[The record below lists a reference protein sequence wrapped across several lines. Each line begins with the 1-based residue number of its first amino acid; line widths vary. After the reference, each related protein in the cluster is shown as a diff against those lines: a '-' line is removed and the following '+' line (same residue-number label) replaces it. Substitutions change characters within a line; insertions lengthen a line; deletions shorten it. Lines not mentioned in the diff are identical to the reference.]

1 MYQYRAW
8 EHVGSKITPAFRI
21 HVSRYVS
28 ANVSHMYYTVRTGG
42 DTHMYYETSH
52 CGCPGGV
59 GSRVASR
66 PTLYL
71 IHVFQMYIHLETVV
85 ETRHR
90 VIHLRNTCI
99 MCRRKLTSTG
109 GTQMHTARA
118 LIHVCHRS
126 CNHNTCITNVS
137 RCRDVDTCINIVYH
151 RRYMLAH
158 SPSCSMVSH
167 VESSHDARWYIE
179 VDTCIILSHA

>member
-1 MYQYRAW
+1 MDYGFS
-8 EHVGSKITPAFRI
+8 EVLVGAGFRQSKWFRTKLI
-21 HVSRYVS
+21 HVSIYVS
-28 ANVSHMYYTVRTGG
+28 
-42 DTHMYYETSH
+42 HMYYETSH
-52 CGCPGGV
+52 FGCPGGV

-137 RCRDVDTCINIVYH
+137 RCRGVDTCINIVYH

-167 VESSHDARWYIE
+167 VESSHDAR
-179 VDTCIILSHA
+179 

>member
-1 MYQYRAW
+1 MYHPCINESRPFLDYGFS
-8 EHVGSKITPAFRI
+8 EVLVGAGFRQSKWFRTKLI
-21 HVSRYVS
+21 HVSIY
-28 ANVSHMYYTVRTGG
+28 VSHMYY
-42 DTHMYYETSH
+42 DTSH
-52 CGCPGGV
+52 FGCPGGV

-137 RCRDVDTCINIVYH
+137 RCRGVDTCINIVYH

-167 VESSHDARWYIE
+167 VESSHDAR
-179 VDTCIILSHA
+179 